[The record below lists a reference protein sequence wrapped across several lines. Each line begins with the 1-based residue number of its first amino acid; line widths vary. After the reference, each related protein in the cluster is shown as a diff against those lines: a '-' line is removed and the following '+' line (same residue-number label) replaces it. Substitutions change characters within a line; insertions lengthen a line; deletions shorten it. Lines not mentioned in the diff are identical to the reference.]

1 MVPNEST
8 GVGDLID
15 PWAVEDETLPV
26 SGVRARAGPGR
37 ERSAEATPSTAAP
50 AAGGSENVHPVEREW
65 PDLVGDPPDSL
76 GLDDDLGGAR
86 VFGDLTHLVTDEG
99 LENLQGGATDGPVA
113 EGVLYQGEPALGDAA
128 EFLGLEDFVDD
139 FDPEA
144 RRSPWESEVEEI
156 HSDYRSSEK
165 AAKIAKLLRV
175 SRESERLAAIADLQ
189 DLFTEYPHPATFNA
203 ISGLCR
209 VGIDLDTL
217 MTTVTLRSLWL
228 DEPCTWQ
235 RRGGGLHLPS
245 WRLAFRVA
253 VARAEYP
260 VEQMFDLDWLRDWQG
275 LPPGNPGYPSVAAYV
290 EVVLEQTEEDPRW
303 AMLSRRAT
311 AVDEVVIT
319 ADLSG
324 DRRRLNWALDR
335 AEARPM
341 YFFKVEPGTVDSR
354 SAW

>member
-1 MVPNEST
+1 MAPDERT
-8 GVGDLID
+8 GVGDPID
-15 PWAVEDETLPV
+15 PWTVEDQALPV
-26 SGVRARAGPGR
+26 SGVRARTGPGR
-37 ERSAEATPSTAAP
+37 ERSAEAAPSTAASG
-50 AAGGSENVHPVEREW
+50 AGDSEGVLPVVSDAPE
-65 PDLVGDPPDSL
+65 LVGDLPDSL
-76 GLDDDLGGAR
+76 GLYEDLEGVG
-86 VFGDLTHLVTDEG
+86 VLGDLRHLAIEEG
-99 LENLQGGATDGPVA
+99 LEELQGGATDGPVA

-144 RRSPWESEVEEI
+144 RRSPWESEVEET

-165 AAKIAKLLRV
+165 AAKIAKLLKVRC
-175 SRESERLAAIADLQ
+175 ESERQAAVADLQ
-189 DLFTEYPHPATFNA
+189 DLFTEYPHPATFRA
-203 ISGLCR
+203 IDGLCR

-228 DEPCTWQ
+228 EEPCTWQ
-235 RRGGGLHLPS
+235 RRGDGLHLPS
-245 WRLAFRVA
+245 WSLALRVA

-260 VEQMFDLDWLRDWQG
+260 VEQMFDLDWLRDWQALTRG
-275 LPPGNPGYPSVAAYV
+275 SPGYPSVAAYV
-290 EVVLEQTEEDPRW
+290 EVVLERTAGDPRW
-303 AMLSRRAT
+303 AALSRRAT
-311 AVDEVVIT
+311 AIDRVVIT

-335 AEARPM
+335 AEVCPM